1 MRKALSLSF
10 IVCIIALA
18 AFLSKPTEEA
28 CIKKATEKFR
38 SRISYTVEKAPKEI
52 DKNLFAETLEKK
64 FLQELE
70 VADKFLYRD
79 IYQNVKTTKNKI
91 GWAAFGFVQV
101 NLK

>member
-18 AFLSKPTEEA
+18 AYLSKPTEEA
-28 CIKKATEKFR
+28 CIKKATEKFK
-38 SRISYTVEKAPKEI
+38 STILYTIEKSPKEI
-52 DKNLFAETLEKK
+52 DKNIFAETLEKN
-64 FLQELE
+64 FLNDLE

-79 IYQNVKTTKNKI
+79 IYQKASTVKNKI